1 MAARKRS
8 GKKAT
13 NSEPVADVD
22 EVIADADEVIADD
35 TTDTVKLVRGKVAM
49 VKDPRIWARSLP
61 NMMPPYKRILGLD
74 LSGSCGA
81 SFCDILP
88 GQPITAAPI
97 IGGQWNLS
105 IGPHDTNSIRYVR
118 LKQFLELTA
127 PSLICYEEVKF
138 TGAPIGGMSLAAIVS
153 RAITGA
159 QVVHSLSAVLTMW
172 AEERGVPCQSV
183 PIGSLK
189 KFATQRGNANKLE
202 MIAACNEQFGTEF
215 IAEDYANT
223 GVDNIADSMFLCYMG
238 VTLYAEGLR

>member
-8 GKKAT
+8 SKKAT
-13 NSEPVADVD
+13 TREPVADV
-22 EVIADADEVIADD
+22 DEVIADD
-35 TTDTVKLVRGKVAM
+35 TTDTVKLVRGKLAM

-138 TGAPIGGMSLAAIVS
+138 TGTPIGGVSLAAIVS

-183 PIGSLK
+183 PIGTLK
-189 KFATQRGNANKLE
+189 RFATQHGNANKVQ
-202 MIAACNEQFGTEF
+202 MIEACNAQFGTELV
-215 IAEDYANT
+215 AEGYENT

-238 VTLYAEGLR
+238 VTLYAEGLK